1 VLRGKIACA
10 RGAQHAIR
18 LRRCAAARLVTTV
31 GEQDLFDHREGP
43 IRGNTRPRSASK
55 YAQGSPAPA
64 NPDRCGPNPTGPR
77 DPMRRSIREDPGAV
91 RTAPV
96 AASQAA

>member
-1 VLRGKIACA
+1 MPKV
-10 RGAQHAIR
+10 
-18 LRRCAAARLVTTV
+18 RRRPPTRIDAA
-31 GEQDLFDHREGP
+31 
-43 IRGNTRPRSASK
+43 
-55 YAQGSPAPA
+55 
-64 NPDRCGPNPTGPR
+64 PNPTGPR